1 MIKRMPWMKFYPA
14 DWRSDPRL
22 RMCSLAA
29 RGFWIELLSY
39 MHEADPYGHLV
50 IAGTAPTENEIAKL
64 LSIRVPIVNRLCAEL
79 ERLSVFSR
87 TENGIIYSRRMVR
100 DYEKSQ
106 QDQAN
111 GRRGGNPKIVKGVNP
126 GDNGEDKAQMLEARS
141 QSLEREVSITAGA
154 SLKQYAFEGR
164 SIRLTQGD
172 IDQWAKSYPSIPSI
186 VAELQAAD
194 DYYTAFK
201 PKDGKIYHRI
211 SNWLKRREIECQ
223 GSASERKRERAREMG
238 HSF

>member
-1 MIKRMPWMKFYPA
+1 MIKHMPWMKFYPA

-29 RGFWIELLSY
+29 RGLWIELLSY

-50 IAGTAPTENEIAKL
+50 IAGTAPTENEISKL
-64 LSIRVPIVNRLCAEL
+64 LSIRVPIVTRLCAEL
-79 ERLSVFSR
+79 ERFSVFSR

-106 QDQAN
+106 QNQAN
-111 GRRGGNPKIVKGVNP
+111 GRRGGNPKIVKRVNP
-126 GDNGEDKAQMLEARS
+126 LDNGQDKAQKLEARS
-141 QSLEREVSITAGA
+141 QTLEREVSSTAGA
-154 SLKQYAFEGR
+154 SSKKYAFEGR

-172 IDQWAKSYPSIPSI
+172 LDQWAKSYPNIPSI

-194 DYYTAFK
+194 DYYTASK
-201 PKDGKIYHRI
+201 PKDGKVYHRI
-211 SNWLKRREIECQ
+211 SNWMKRRETECQ